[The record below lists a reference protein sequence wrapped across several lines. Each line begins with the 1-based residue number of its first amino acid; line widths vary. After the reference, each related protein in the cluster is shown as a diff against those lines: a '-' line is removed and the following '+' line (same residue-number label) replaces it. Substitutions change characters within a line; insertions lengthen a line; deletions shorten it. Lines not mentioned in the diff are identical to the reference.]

1 MTAIDLNLAVWDD
14 LLDEGFDL
22 INYGSLNRIH
32 LLHDAFYALM
42 KEDHF
47 IVQLVVDLLRI
58 ALLLIELSLVTFI
71 TKGFFHI
78 NQKIVKLSIC
88 LSNILLCWHTL
99 RFNIDNVVLVIE
111 EFFAKFLS
119 LIVSIFILGRV
130 CHFIFPPE
138 AYVIGKLLVLLLHRM
153 QALLDLLQERVGLL
167 ILQLTAELIKQIETC
182 RQ

>member
-1 MTAIDLNLAVWDD
+1 MTAVDLNLAVWDD
-14 LLDEGFDL
+14 LLDEGLDL

-32 LLHDAFYALM
+32 LLHDAFYALI
-42 KEDHF
+42 KEDHL

-71 TKGFFHI
+71 TKGFLHI
-78 NQKIVKLSIC
+78 NQQIVKLSLC
-88 LSNILLCWHTL
+88 LSNILLCWRTL
-99 RFNIDNVVLVIE
+99 RFNIDYVVLVIV

-119 LIVSIFILGRV
+119 FMVSIFILGRV
-130 CHFIFPPE
+130 CHFIFLPE

-153 QALLDLLQERVGLL
+153 QGLLYLLQERVGLL